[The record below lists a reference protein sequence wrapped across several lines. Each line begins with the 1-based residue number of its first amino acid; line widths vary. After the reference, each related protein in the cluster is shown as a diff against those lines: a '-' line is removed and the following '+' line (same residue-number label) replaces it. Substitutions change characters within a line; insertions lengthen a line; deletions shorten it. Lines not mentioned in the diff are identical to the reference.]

1 LPRDQFGPVIQQGGN
16 VDVLLKQLGSVIES
30 ASIAKAIHAF
40 SMAAILSSF
49 IGVGLGVF
57 DFLADFFKFDDT
69 KVGRT
74 KSWAVTFFPPLL
86 MSLLFPFGFV
96 VAIGYAGAAA
106 TVWACIIPAL
116 LAYKSRAMKG
126 GQEGFI
132 APGGQPMIIMVILFG
147 LLTAVFH
154 FLSMLGHLPVFNG

>member
-1 LPRDQFGPVIQQGGN
+1 MGRHFLPTA
-16 VDVLLKQLGSVIES
+16 VDV
-30 ASIAKAIHAF
+30 
-40 SMAAILSSF
+40 
-49 IGVGLGVF
+49 
-57 DFLADFFKFDDT
+57 T
-69 KVGRT
+69 
-74 KSWAVTFFPPLL
+74 AV
-86 MSLLFPFGFV
+86 SFGFV